1 MTLMQHRSWVGKVDK
16 HHTYTHW
23 YKEKGKIVASRSVEQ
38 LAQDMG
44 ASEKT
49 IRRWLNELEAN
60 GDIQKVK
67 GDDVGYKLDNIYVLG
82 EIEDGGN
89 IKEGHG
95 SR

>member
-1 MTLMQHRSWVGKVDK
+1 
-16 HHTYTHW
+16 
-23 YKEKGKIVASRSVEQ
+23 
-38 LAQDMG
+38 MG